1 MDPDFFQIELA
12 ETQGGEVICSRN
24 SKPTTEQTLF
34 KETMLSPQWAEKPDI
49 SLTAEEQIP
58 VSYFHNCLLEINN
71 SLKIKL

>member
-1 MDPDFFQIELA
+1 MDTHFFQIGLA

-34 KETMLSPQWAEKPDI
+34 KETTLSPQWAEKLEI
-49 SLTAEEQIP
+49 FLTTEEQIP

-71 SLKIKL
+71 SLNIKL